1 MRSSHQS
8 LIQRRIQDNGVNKH
22 PNKTQRRQ
30 IDDQSCPRQEK
41 WDCRTSE
48 NLNFGVAKYGPEL
61 RLGIH
66 SIKQYICS
74 SGWQGEAHSGWNYL
88 ANMLKPP
95 VTHRLAQQTWTPRT
109 WTPRRLNTRALSPS
123 RGSTGRFSQR
133 WQHSNPTTIN
143 GRSSAAIASAADGK
157 TIGHPPGD
165 ACNGKGQATQ
175 ASGERLKYDIFFF
188 CRCTF

>member
-1 MRSSHQS
+1 MA
-8 LIQRRIQDNGVNKH
+8 LISTRTKH
-22 PNKTQRRQ
+22 CVD

-48 NLNFGVAKYGPEL
+48 NLNFGVAKYGTPTWNCFD
-61 RLGIH
+61 
-66 SIKQYICS
+66 KQYICS
-74 SGWQGEAHSGWNYL
+74 SGWQGEAHSGWDYL

-95 VTHRLAQQTWTPRT
+95 VTHRLAQQT

-133 WQHSNPTTIN
+133 WQHSNSTTIN

-175 ASGERLKYDIFFF
+175 ASGERLKYDIFFS
-188 CRCTF
+188 RCTF